1 MSAFGELKYPAGFT
15 QFEYAVTDAPKGGA
29 FAFAPS
35 NWSFNQNVQTFNTL
49 NTFVL
54 QGEAPPRMEYCFD
67 TLMTE
72 AWDEPDALYGQL
84 ASSVTIS
91 ADRNTFRFDLRPEAK
106 FHDGSPVMAS
116 DMAWSLMTLKEF
128 GHPQL
133 ALDLVNLDTAEAVED
148 HVLELRF
155 NGKQSDRAILAI
167 AATAPVFSRTAYGSA
182 RFDETTSEAPMSSGP
197 YRVKRASTGQFIEYE
212 KVPDYWGHDLPV
224 MRGLDHFDVLR
235 IDFFTERQAAFEA
248 FKKGEILWRQ
258 EFTSKTWA
266 TEYDFPAVRDG
277 RVRKIEFDAEKRPQF
292 QAFALNTRHEKFA
305 DPLTRQAIATLF
317 DFEWTNRNLF
327 FGAYTRSN
335 SLFERSDFVARGK
348 PSEAELKLLEP
359 LRDKLPEEVF
369 GTAVTQN
376 VTDGSGRDRSIFR
389 KADKLFAKAGWK
401 KKDGRL
407 VAADG
412 RQLSIEVLIDTQ
424 TFERI
429 LSPFSE
435 NLRTMGID
443 VALRQVDPSQYQ
455 SRIEAREF
463 DMMMVAY
470 SLAAN
475 PDGETL
481 RRFFHSESADKNG
494 TENHPGTKDAAIDA
508 LVEAAGA
515 AASRDELVV
524 AMQALDRALR
534 AKHYWIPNW
543 YSANHRVACWDVF
556 GWKEPKPD
564 YSFAVERL
572 WWRDP
577 AKKTPSAGN

>member
-1 MSAFGELKYPAGFT
+1 MKGLRFTRREFIKGALAAALLPSSARFSLAANPVEQKLHGMSAFGELKYPAGFT

-133 ALDLVNLDTAEAVED
+133 ALDLVNLDAAEAVED

-167 AATAPVFSRTAYGSA
+167 AATAPVFSRAAYGSA

-277 RVRKIEFDAEKRPQF
+277 RVRENRVRCREAPAVPGLRAQYAAREVCRS
-292 QAFALNTRHEKFA
+292 A
-305 DPLTRQAIATLF
+305 DPPG
-317 DFEWTNRNLF
+317 NRHPVRFRMDQPQSFLRRLYSAPIRCSSGRISSP
-327 FGAYTRSN
+327 GASR
-335 SLFERSDFVARGK
+335 R
-348 PSEAELKLLEP
+348 EAELKLLEP
-359 LRDKLPEEVF
+359 LRDKLP
-369 GTAVTQN
+369 
-376 VTDGSGRDRSIFR
+376 DGGFRHGGHAERHRWHRPGPQHLPQGRQAFR
-389 KADKLFAKAGWK
+389 Q
-401 KKDGRL
+401 GRL
-407 VAADG
+407 EEEG
-412 RQLSIEVLIDTQ
+412 RQ
-424 TFERI
+424 
-429 LSPFSE
+429 
-435 NLRTMGID
+435 
-443 VALRQVDPSQYQ
+443 
-455 SRIEAREF
+455 ARRRRWQ
-463 DMMMVAY
+463 
-470 SLAAN
+470 AA
-475 PDGETL
+475 
-481 RRFFHSESADKNG
+481 FHRSAD
-494 TENHPGTKDAAIDA
+494 
-508 LVEAAGA
+508 
-515 AASRDELVV
+515 R
-524 AMQALDRALR
+524 
-534 AKHYWIPNW
+534 
-543 YSANHRVACWDVF
+543 
-556 GWKEPKPD
+556 
-564 YSFAVERL
+564 
-572 WWRDP
+572 
-577 AKKTPSAGN
+577 

>member
-1 MSAFGELKYPAGFT
+1 M
-15 QFEYAVTDAPKGGA
+15 
-29 FAFAPS
+29 
-35 NWSFNQNVQTFNTL
+35 
-49 NTFVL
+49 
-54 QGEAPPRMEYCFD
+54 
-67 TLMTE
+67 
-72 AWDEPDALYGQL
+72 
-84 ASSVTIS
+84 
-91 ADRNTFRFDLRPEAK
+91 
-106 FHDGSPVMAS
+106 
-116 DMAWSLMTLKEF
+116 
-128 GHPQL
+128 
-133 ALDLVNLDTAEAVED
+133 
-148 HVLELRF
+148 
-155 NGKQSDRAILAI
+155 
-167 AATAPVFSRTAYGSA
+167 
-182 RFDETTSEAPMSSGP
+182 
-197 YRVKRASTGQFIEYE
+197 
-212 KVPDYWGHDLPV
+212 
-224 MRGLDHFDVLR
+224 
-235 IDFFTERQAAFEA
+235 
-248 FKKGEILWRQ
+248 
-258 EFTSKTWA
+258 
-266 TEYDFPAVRDG
+266 
-277 RVRKIEFDAEKRPQF
+277 
-292 QAFALNTRHEKFA
+292 
-305 DPLTRQAIATLF
+305 
-317 DFEWTNRNLF
+317 
-327 FGAYTRSN
+327 
-335 SLFERSDFVARGK
+335 
-348 PSEAELKLLEP
+348 
-359 LRDKLPEEVF
+359 
-369 GTAVTQN
+369 QN

-389 KADKLFAKAGWK
+389 KADKLFTKAGWK

-412 RQLSIEVLIDTQ
+412 RQLSIEMLIDSQ

-470 SLAAN
+470 NLAAN

-481 RRFFHSESADKNG
+481 RRFFHSESADRDG
-494 TENHPGTKDAAIDA
+494 TENHPGTRDPAIDA

-515 AASRDELVV
+515 ASSRDELVV